1 MICEPIETSYEN
13 RPDKPN
19 RTVFLFI
26 KFSTKKYFFNFIKI
40 VFLIV
45 GDVKKLLYFWSGF
58 YLLMK
63 GKYI

>member
-1 MICEPIETSYEN
+1 VNQLKTFYEN
-13 RPDKPN
+13 RPDKPI

-45 GDVKKLLYFWSGF
+45 GDVKKLLYFWNGYHQF
-58 YLLMK
+58 M
-63 GKYI
+63 G